1 MVPGR
6 RIMIDAGF
14 VVKNSYTG
22 DFLLHIL
29 HCLESEDYGFAKA
42 QVEYVCLQI
51 DLHFAQAVLL
61 EADDAIDQLIEDSNI
76 ALWARN
82 ENLAYASIWKEKI
95 AKSEECRQD
104 FNDFLNWRFHQI
116 EFYFENVDVKRQVI
130 GLAEM
135 SFDEELT
142 LTEDMQ
148 FIPLVTDKEM
158 YGRAYFTLLEQLVRP
173 FSISVMKELN
183 YALVEAVI
191 KQLSRL
197 AVCILVDACHTVLR
211 QELLDVYEIQNWNVN
226 CGSELFDLPER
237 LCRRLEER
245 LLSME

>member
-1 MVPGR
+1 
-6 RIMIDAGF
+6 MIDAGF

-29 HCLESEDYGFAKA
+29 HCLESEDYGFPKA

-51 DLHFAQAVLL
+51 DMRFAQAVLL
-61 EADDAIDQLIEDSNI
+61 GADDAIDQLIEDSSI

-95 AKSEECRQD
+95 GKSEECRQD

-116 EFYFENVDVKRQVI
+116 EFYFEHVDVKRQVI

-142 LTEDMQ
+142 LTENMQ
-148 FIPLVTDKEM
+148 FIPLVTDQEM

-173 FSISVMKELN
+173 LSISVMKELN

-211 QELLDVYEIQNWNVN
+211 QELLEFYEIQNWELNRAA
-226 CGSELFDLPER
+226 ELFDLPEHLCGR
-237 LCRRLEER
+237 LGEC